1 MLIRNGSEGE
11 RLTGNVH
18 CLCTKS
24 RLSMTK
30 CKMRVVPVFTLI
42 INHCQRDEEA
52 LFKPDQE
59 RFYACSELCLRLIKY
74 SSKNEERSEREKGR
88 KGNAERVG
96 PEFFPNYLLRRLCN
110 EFS

>member
-42 INHCQRDEEA
+42 INHCQRDE
-52 LFKPDQE
+52 
-59 RFYACSELCLRLIKY
+59 RRV
-74 SSKNEERSEREKGR
+74 SSLTKNDFMLVV
-88 KGNAERVG
+88 NFV
-96 PEFFPNYLLRRLCN
+96 FD
-110 EFS
+110 